1 MLVRGALMGDED
13 AAPKI
18 AVSQVQT
25 LEEVQVKLPGGV
37 RIRINLDRATE
48 EMFAG
53 TEERRGGARPDP
65 AR

>member
-1 MLVRGALMGDED
+1 MLVRGVLMGDED

-18 AVSQVQT
+18 SINLVQA
-25 LEEVQVKLPGGV
+25 LEDVQVKMPAGV

-53 TEERRGGARPDP
+53 LKIALPTPLPAP